1 MAEPISIFV
10 KVDKE
15 LGNKKQKLIEVINK
29 NFDLSP
35 SGIKKFLNLD
45 KPIYEKTST
54 YGHFGRKYNKDKGT
68 FSWESLSSV
77 DLFKQN
83 LLC

>member
-1 MAEPISIFV
+1 MSDTTFICHWCVEPISILLRLM
-10 KVDKE
+10 K

-45 KPIYEKTST
+45 KPI
-54 YGHFGRKYNKDKGT
+54 
-68 FSWESLSSV
+68 
-77 DLFKQN
+77 
-83 LLC
+83 